1 MFNVKFSKSKNFK
14 EEYCCTPIIIGELFP
29 IKNSD
34 YLALTQA
41 NGFPIIV
48 RKDQVCTGD
57 TMFYVSNESQI
68 KSEFLAKNNLF
79 AKSSFNKDKNVKG
92 YFDNNGRVRILKLR
106 GEYSLGYLFSI
117 AELQKVYPKLEITDI
132 RIGESFDTIN
142 GELFVKAYCPPIKI
156 NSVRRPHE
164 KSVKKFSCI
173 IPEYFHFHYD
183 TSPLNQ
189 NINRI
194 NPDDI
199 VTIDLKIHGSSCIIS
214 NTKVNIPRFKSK
226 FYLKI
231 LPYLPKW
238 LQFTKQEYRVVYSS
252 RTVIKNSDLNLSVS
266 EGYYSKDIW
275 GDYYSLLK
283 DYIPKGISIYGEIF
297 GFVTGTNTYIQSRYD
312 YGCKAGTNKLMIYR
326 INQDEREWEILD
338 VYNWTIN
345 LIKEH
350 PELEPYIHPIDI
362 LYHGTLRER
371 YPNININQ
379 HWHENVLKALATD
392 IEFKMEE
399 QEPLCKNKVYRE
411 GIVLRIDNDPI
422 KEAFKL
428 KCLNFLNA
436 ESRLIDKGIVDIE
449 LTQSNY

>member
-14 EEYCCTPIIIGELFP
+14 EEYCCTPIVIGKLFP

-57 TMFYVSNESQI
+57 IMFYVSNESQI

-156 NSVRRPHE
+156 NSVRKPHE
-164 KSVKKFSCI
+164 KLVKKFSCI

-194 NPDDI
+194 KPDDI
-199 VTIDLKIHGSSCIIS
+199 ITISLKLHGCVDAETLINTNQGIYTIKEIVDNKMDVLIEAYDLESKQ
-214 NTKVNIPRFKSK
+214 KVFVPIDQYYTFPNDGDWYEIELEDGKKLTITGNNPV
-226 FYLKI
+226 
-231 LPYLPKW
+231 YLPE
-238 LQFTKQEYRVVYSS
+238 LNCYRKVWN
-252 RTVIKNSDLNLSVS
+252 IKV
-266 EGYYSKDIW
+266 
-275 GDYYSLLK
+275 GDVLL
-283 DYIPKGISIYGEIF
+283 IS
-297 GFVTGTNTYIQSRYD
+297 
-312 YGCKAGTNKLMIYR
+312 
-326 INQDEREWEILD
+326 
-338 VYNWTIN
+338 
-345 LIKEH
+345 
-350 PELEPYIHPIDI
+350 
-362 LYHGTLRER
+362 
-371 YPNININQ
+371 
-379 HWHENVLKALATD
+379 
-392 IEFKMEE
+392 
-399 QEPLCKNKVYRE
+399 
-411 GIVLRIDNDPI
+411 
-422 KEAFKL
+422 
-428 KCLNFLNA
+428 
-436 ESRLIDKGIVDIE
+436 
-449 LTQSNY
+449 